1 MIFSRFL
8 KYLKSIARNKR
19 PALRCLYNVV
29 KNDVRLTTGSNIRTI
44 LLETMSDPRS
54 LNTFALKGWRV
65 YPPNDDWT
73 VGLLRNLLEVR
84 SNNWEVVYDDETEEA
99 AGEDDINFM
108 IAAICTG

>member
-1 MIFSRFL
+1 
-8 KYLKSIARNKR
+8 
-19 PALRCLYNVV
+19 
-29 KNDVRLTTGSNIRTI
+29 
-44 LLETMSDPRS
+44 MSDPRS

-65 YPPNDDWT
+65 YPPSDDWT